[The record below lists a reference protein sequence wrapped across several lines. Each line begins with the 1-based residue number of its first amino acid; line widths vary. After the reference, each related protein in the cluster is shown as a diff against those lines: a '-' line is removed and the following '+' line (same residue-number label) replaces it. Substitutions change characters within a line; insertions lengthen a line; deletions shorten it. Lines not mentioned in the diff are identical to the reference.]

1 MGVMAT
7 LALAKKVG
15 QQVIPSHTVVG
26 KAIGSKFTGKGVDFK
41 ALAPAGSKASTL
53 LNKIENTAQ
62 IAGNIFNP
70 VPNANSLQAN
80 TTGSVNSLLTTTNSM
95 NRIDSSYVN
104 EVNAKQAQGAV
115 SEVTVPKGALDG
127 KLIPF
132 SSSSGGTKNI
142 VNYLPY
148 IVVGFVV
155 LKYLKI
161 V

>member
-1 MGVMAT
+1 MAT

-15 QQVIPSHTVVG
+15 KQIIPQHTVVG
-26 KAIGSKFTGKGVDFK
+26 KAIGSNYSGKGIDFK
-41 ALAPAGSKASTL
+41 ALAPPGSKASSL

-70 VPNANSLQAN
+70 VPNANSLQVN
-80 TTGSVNSLLTTTNSM
+80 TTGSVNSLLTTNSSM
-95 NRIDSSYVN
+95 SRIDSSYIN

-115 SEVTVPKGALDG
+115 SEVSVPKGALDG

-132 SSSSGGTKNI
+132 SSSSNGQKN
-142 VNYLPY
+142 VVKYLPY

>member
-15 QQVIPSHTVVG
+15 QQVIPKTTVVG
-26 KAIGSKFTGKGVDFK
+26 KAIGSTYAGKGVDFK

-53 LNKIENTAQ
+53 LTKIENTAQ

-70 VPNANSLQAN
+70 VPNANSLQRN

-95 NRIDSSYVN
+95 SRIDSSYTN

-132 SSSSGGTKNI
+132 NSSNDGKKKI
-142 VNYLPY
+142 FVYLPY
-148 IVVGFVV
+148 ILVGFVV